1 MNNKTLFKLHGWVG
15 LFAFIPLLVICL
27 TGSVLVFKYELENII
42 RPHMVTVLEPGQ
54 RLPLDTL
61 KDKLNSQFSNHEIVG
76 WVLFQNQQRSDV
88 VYLMPKGTEEWQHI
102 YVNAFDGK
110 ILSTPAVKDEYIS
123 DWLLE
128 LHANFLLDDAGLVIT
143 TLYSMLLIILGI
155 TGLLLYKKFWKSLL
169 KIRWK
174 ARRVL
179 FFSDFHKQVG
189 FFSAPIFLALGITG
203 GYWNIAHL
211 LHEYEHHESGDTFVM
226 QDRLYNDSLSIDDL
240 LIQAEQTLSN
250 FKATYI
256 TFPYEEDIH
265 FTFYGD
271 VNSCNPL
278 NSEYASSVTFNRD
291 NGEHISSYDIRDAAL
306 LDVFLDSFRPLHFGL
321 FAGLPIRILWCAAGL
336 MPLILSFTGVYLWF
350 MRRKKKR
357 AKKLK
362 LRFKLQQQR
371 DAQDTRAEIDGQ
383 LINL

>member
-42 RPHMVTVLEPGQ
+42 RPHVVTVLEQGQ

-61 KDKLNSQFSNHEIVG
+61 KDKVNSQFSNHEIVG
-76 WVLFQNQQRSDV
+76 WVLFQNHQRSDV

-128 LHANFLLDDAGLVIT
+128 LHANFLLGDAGLVIT
-143 TLYSMLLIILGI
+143 TLYSMLFIILGI

-189 FFSAPIFLALGITG
+189 FFSAPIFLVLGITG

-226 QDRLYNDSLSIDDL
+226 QDRLYNDSISIDDL
-240 LIQAEQTLSN
+240 QIQAEQTLSN

-256 TFPYEEDIH
+256 TFPYEENIH

-271 VNSCNPL
+271 VNSHNPL

-350 MRRKKKR
+350 MRRRKKR

-362 LRFKLQQQR
+362 LRFKIQQQR